1 MLDGTTGGQ
10 DDDETGNDGFFQ
22 DPFNPGSQEPTNDN
36 SDLPTTTL
44 PTTTTE
50 EDQQQQQQ
58 QQEPSSSPSSPSL
71 RSVAVDGS
79 TLTVSFFPVDDA
91 DSYQA
96 VAVTPGS
103 NPNSGSGY
111 SSSQGGSNTSQLF
124 ISGVAPGSYDVYV
137 GASNSAGTTWSGS
150 STASVEGSNSDDNS
164 SSSDGLTIGSSDV
177 DTQAQFA
184 TGGSQG
190 EGEDEGE
197 GSGDEEPPA
206 INTST
211 TDNEEPSTT
220 TTDQTSTDGEGE
232 TVESGLQQLS
242 NLSSTEVASELTSDE
257 NLKQLLTAGEDDTPV
272 NTEAVAA
279 VEDSVENDEEE
290 TAVSKLGQFIERGA
304 NEKDLTTAFLGGLAK
319 GKADKF
325 AKSYA
330 LLCVKFFKNREPTKA
345 VVVVKSVAVS
355 IVFCFQKGYYDT
367 GYKAI
372 DAFTSAVSQSSD
384 CVVIIKQ
391 ITQVFIN
398 IIVTP
403 YGCGFKGCY
412 TKWF

>member
-1 MLDGTTGGQ
+1 M
-10 DDDETGNDGFFQ
+10 
-22 DPFNPGSQEPTNDN
+22 
-36 SDLPTTTL
+36 
-44 PTTTTE
+44 
-50 EDQQQQQQ
+50 
-58 QQEPSSSPSSPSL
+58 
-71 RSVAVDGS
+71 
-79 TLTVSFFPVDDA
+79 
-91 DSYQA
+91 
-96 VAVTPGS
+96 
-103 NPNSGSGY
+103 
-111 SSSQGGSNTSQLF
+111 
-124 ISGVAPGSYDVYV
+124 
-137 GASNSAGTTWSGS
+137 
-150 STASVEGSNSDDNS
+150 EGSNNDDNS
-164 SSSDGLTIGSSDV
+164 NDGLTIASSDA
-177 DTQAQFA
+177 DPQPQFV

-190 EGEDEGE
+190 QGEGEEEGE
-197 GSGDEEPPA
+197 GSGDEEPPT

-211 TDNEEPSTT
+211 NGNEEPPTT

-232 TVESGLQQLS
+232 TVESGLQQFS
-242 NLSSTEVASELTSDE
+242 NLSSTEVASELTSNE

-272 NTEAVAA
+272 DTETVAA

-325 AKSYA
+325 AKLYA